1 MISNIKGID
10 STALIESDAH
20 RKFLENFES
29 DILRG
34 IGKISILKVIKNHG
48 KAGVYGYQ
56 LLKELKELTNDM
68 LIIKEGT
75 LYPLLR
81 NLENWQYVVKESKGI
96 DKGKTKKMLS
106 LSLIQSYKHIEGD
119 RPRKYYYLT
128 EEGEKILSHLE
139 GFFLKL
145 LEAIS
150 GINDFQILLK
160 EDKYIFCSNCK
171 TRIDYSD
178 SNIKFCEICGN
189 KLYIKSEEE

>member
-1 MISNIKGID
+1 LISNIKGHD
-10 STALIESDAH
+10 LTALIESEAH
-20 RKFLENFES
+20 RRFLENFES
-29 DILRG
+29 DLLRG
-34 IGKISILKVIKNHG
+34 IGKISILKVIKNRG
-48 KAGVYGYQ
+48 KKGVYGYQ
-56 LLKELKELTNDM
+56 LLKDLKELTNNM

-81 NLENWQYVVKESKGI
+81 NLEKWQFKGN
-96 DKGKTKKMLS
+96 K
-106 LSLIQSYKHIEGD
+106 LSLIQSYRQIEGD

-150 GINDFQILLK
+150 GINDFQIILN
-160 EDKYIFCSNCK
+160 EEKYIFCQNCK

-178 SNIKFCEICGN
+178 SDSQFCEICGFKLNN
-189 KLYIKSEEE
+189 KALEKYK

>member
-1 MISNIKGID
+1 M
-10 STALIESDAH
+10 TALIESESH

-29 DILRG
+29 DLLRG
-34 IGKISILKVIKNHG
+34 IGKICILRVIKNHG
-48 KAGVYGYQ
+48 KEGVYGYQLLLRVIKNHGKEGVYGYQ
-56 LLKELKELTNDM
+56 LLKDLKELTNNM

-81 NLENWQYVVKESKGI
+81 NLEKWRSK
-96 DKGKTKKMLS
+96 DSK
-106 LSLIQSYKHIEGD
+106 LSLIQSYRHIEGD
-119 RPRKYYYLT
+119 RPRKYYFLT

-150 GINDFQILLK
+150 GINDFQIILN
-160 EDKYIFCSNCK
+160 EGKYIFCQNCK

-178 SNIKFCEICGN
+178 SDILFCEICGF
-189 KLYIKSEEE
+189 KLNYKHQEEWK

>member
-1 MISNIKGID
+1 LISNIKGND
-10 STALIESDAH
+10 LTALIESEAH

-29 DILRG
+29 DLLRG
-34 IGKISILKVIKNHG
+34 IGKICILKVIKSHG
-48 KAGVYGYQ
+48 KKGVYGYQ
-56 LLKELKELTNDM
+56 LLKDVKELTNDM

-81 NLENWQYVVKESKGI
+81 NLEKWQSKGS
-96 DKGKTKKMLS
+96 K
-106 LSLIQSYKHIEGD
+106 LSLIKSYRKIERD

-150 GINDFQILLK
+150 GINDFQIILN
-160 EDKYIFCSNCK
+160 EDKYIFCQNCK
-171 TRIDYSD
+171 TRIEYSGN
-178 SNIKFCEICGN
+178 NIQTCEICGFN
-189 KLYIKSEEE
+189 LSSKHQEDVK

>member
-1 MISNIKGID
+1 MISNIKGYD
-10 STALIESDAH
+10 LTALIESESH

-29 DILRG
+29 DLLRG
-34 IGKISILKVIKNHG
+34 IGKICILKVIKNHG
-48 KAGVYGYQ
+48 KEGVYGYQ
-56 LLKELKELTNDM
+56 LLKDLKELTNNM

-81 NLENWQYVVKESKGI
+81 NLEKWESKGN
-96 DKGKTKKMLS
+96 K
-106 LSLIQSYKHIEGD
+106 LSLIQSYRHVEED

-128 EEGEKILSHLE
+128 EEGGKILSHLE

-150 GINDFQILLK
+150 GISDFQIILN
-160 EDKYIFCSNCK
+160 EDKYIFCQNCK

-178 SNIKFCEICGN
+178 SNIQFCEICGF
-189 KLYIKSEEE
+189 KLSNNNQEDK

>member
-10 STALIESDAH
+10 STALIESEAH

-29 DILRG
+29 DLLRG
-34 IGKISILKVIKNHG
+34 IGKLTILKVIKNHG

-56 LLKELKELTNDM
+56 LLRDLKELTNNM

-81 NLENWQYVVKESKGI
+81 NLEKWQSRDSK
-96 DKGKTKKMLS
+96 
-106 LSLIQSYKHIEGD
+106 LSLIHSYRHIEGD

-128 EEGEKILSHLE
+128 EEGERILSHLE

-150 GINDFQILLK
+150 EINDFQILLN
-160 EDKYIFCSNCK
+160 EEKYLFCQNCK
-171 TRIDYSD
+171 TRIDYSESD
-178 SNIKFCEICGN
+178 VKFCEICGF
-189 KLYIKSEEE
+189 KLNYENLEEKK

>member
-1 MISNIKGID
+1 MISNIKGND
-10 STALIESDAH
+10 LSALIESKAH

-29 DILRG
+29 DLLRG
-34 IGKISILKVIKNHG
+34 IGKICILKVIKNHG
-48 KAGVYGYQ
+48 KEGVYGYQ
-56 LLKELKELTNDM
+56 LLKDLKELTNNM

-81 NLENWQYVVKESKGI
+81 NLEKWQFEGNQ
-96 DKGKTKKMLS
+96 
-106 LSLIQSYKHIEGD
+106 LSLIQSYRHIEGD

-128 EEGEKILSHLE
+128 EEGEKVLSNLE

-150 GINDFQILLK
+150 GINDFQIILK
-160 EDKYIFCSNCK
+160 EDKYIFCQNCK

-178 SNIKFCEICGN
+178 SDTQFCEICGF
-189 KLYIKSEEE
+189 KLQPQHQEDEK

>member
-1 MISNIKGID
+1 MISNIKGND
-10 STALIESDAH
+10 LTAQIESESH

-29 DILRG
+29 DLLRG
-34 IGKISILKVIKNHG
+34 IGKICILKVIKNHG
-48 KAGVYGYQ
+48 KEGVYGYQ
-56 LLKELKELTNDM
+56 LLKDLKELTNNM

-81 NLENWQYVVKESKGI
+81 NLEKWQSKGN
-96 DKGKTKKMLS
+96 K
-106 LSLIQSYKHIEGD
+106 LSLIQSYRHVEGD

-128 EEGEKILSHLE
+128 EEGERILSHLE

-150 GINDFQILLK
+150 GINDFQIILN
-160 EDKYIFCSNCK
+160 EEKYIFCQNCK

-178 SNIKFCEICGN
+178 SNIQFCEICGF
-189 KLYIKSEEE
+189 KLNSEHKED

>member
-1 MISNIKGID
+1 LISNIKGND
-10 STALIESDAH
+10 LTALIESDSH

-29 DILRG
+29 DLLRG

-48 KAGVYGYQ
+48 KKGVYGYQ
-56 LLKELKELTNDM
+56 LLKDLKEITKGM

-81 NLENWQYVVKESKGI
+81 NLEKWESKGN
-96 DKGKTKKMLS
+96 K

-128 EEGEKILSHLE
+128 EEGDKILSHLE

-150 GINDFQILLK
+150 GINDFQIILK
-160 EDKYIFCSNCK
+160 EEKYIFCQNCK
-171 TRIDYSD
+171 NRIEYSD
-178 SNIKFCEICGN
+178 SNIQFCEICGF
-189 KLYIKSEEE
+189 KLINENQEE